1 MTRFFKPPYILAAAA
16 AFCLTVPARPA
27 AAQNKPADSLFPN
40 PVVATGKSFEIR
52 RGAVQEAFIAEQS
65 LMGRA
70 IPESQRPRAESDIL
84 LHLVIDKILIQK
96 ATGDEKA
103 RVREDVANY
112 FDQVRKGAPSEQL
125 FEQQVK
131 ASGKS
136 LDQLKDAY
144 VEKELAQVVLARE
157 LAPSNALSDDAI
169 KKFYDDEKNAT
180 NFTVPERVHVAHIL
194 ISELDPATQ
203 QSLPPAQRR
212 EKEKLARDIRDRA
225 EKGEDFAALA
235 KQYSD
240 DKSTREAGGEVSF
253 ARHSMPFTFE
263 GFEAASFSLRT
274 NQISDLVETPV
285 GFHIIK
291 LLEKL
296 PASKVPLDNKV
307 AAEIRKYLA
316 NQEINK
322 GLPAYVP
329 KIEAE
334 YKVKIT
340 FPDYSPSPLVPP
352 AAPASVPGSNK
363 K

>member
-1 MTRFFKPPYILAAAA
+1 L
-16 AFCLTVPARPA
+16 
-27 AAQNKPADSLFPN
+27 
-40 PVVATGKSFEIR
+40 
-52 RGAVQEAFIAEQS
+52 
-65 LMGRA
+65 
-70 IPESQRPRAESDIL
+70 ESDIL
-84 LHLVIDKILIQK
+84 LHLVIDKILTQK
-96 ATGDEKA
+96 ATADEKA
-103 RVREDVANY
+103 RVREEVANY

-125 FEQQVK
+125 FEEQVK

-157 LAPSNALSDDAI
+157 LASSNALSDDAI
-169 KKFYDDEKNAT
+169 KKFYDDENNAT

-203 QSLPPAQRR
+203 QTLPPAQRR

-240 DKSTREAGGEVSF
+240 DKSTREEGGEVSF

-274 NQISDLVETPV
+274 NQISDLVETPA

-296 PASKVPLDNKV
+296 PASKVPLDTKV

-316 NQEINK
+316 NQEIS
-322 GLPAYVP
+322 
-329 KIEAE
+329 
-334 YKVKIT
+334 T
-340 FPDYSPSPLVPP
+340 SPRSRR
-352 AAPASVPGSNK
+352 NTR
-363 K
+363 

>member
-1 MTRFFKPPYILAAAA
+1 VTRFFKPHFILAAAL
-16 AFCLTVPARPA
+16 FCLTVPARPA
-27 AAQNKPADSLFPN
+27 AAQNKPAAGLFPD
-40 PVVATGKSFEIR
+40 PVVATGKGFEIR
-52 RGAVQEAFIAEQS
+52 RSAVQEAFIAEKS
-65 LMGRA
+65 LRGMA
-70 IPESQRPRAESDIL
+70 IPESLRPRMESDIL
-84 LHLVIDKILIQK
+84 RHIVIDKIMTQK
-96 ATGDEKA
+96 ATADEKA
-103 RVREDVANY
+103 RVREEVAQR
-112 FDQVRKGAPSEQL
+112 FEEVRKSVPSEQL

-136 LDQLKDAY
+136 LDQLKDDY
-144 VEKELAQVVLARE
+144 VEKELAQVVLVRE

-169 KKFYDDEKNAT
+169 KKFYDDEENAT
-180 NFTVPERVHVAHIL
+180 NFTVQERVHVAQIL

-203 QSLPPAQRR
+203 QTLPPAQRR

-240 DKSTREAGGEVSF
+240 DKSTREEGGEVSF

-263 GFEAASFSLRT
+263 GFEAACFSLRT
-274 NQISDLVETPV
+274 NQISDLVESPA
-285 GFHIIK
+285 GYHIIK

-340 FPDYSPSPLVPP
+340 LPDYSPTALIPP

>member
-1 MTRFFKPPYILAAAA
+1 MTRFFKPPFILAAA

-27 AAQNKPADSLFPN
+27 AAQDPSAAGLFPD
-40 PVVATGKSFEIR
+40 PVVATGKGLEIR
-52 RGAVQEAFIAEQS
+52 RSEVQEAFIAEES
-65 LMGRA
+65 LMAGQQRA
-70 IPESQRPRAESDIL
+70 IPESQRPQMESDIL
-84 LHLVIDKILIQK
+84 LHLVIDKILTQK
-96 ATGDEKA
+96 ATADEKA
-103 RVREDVANY
+103 RVREEVANY

-144 VEKELAQVVLARE
+144 MEKELAQVVLARE

-169 KKFYDDEKNAT
+169 KKFYDDENNAT

-203 QSLPPAQRR
+203 QTLPPAQRR

-240 DKSTREAGGEVSF
+240 DKSTREEGGEVSF

-274 NQISDLVETPV
+274 NQISDLVETPA

-296 PASKVPLDNKV
+296 PASKVPLDSKV

-316 NQEINK
+316 NQEISK
-322 GLPAYVP
+322 GLPAYIP
-329 KIEAE
+329 KLEAE

-340 FPDYSPSPLVPP
+340 FPDYSPTPLVPP
-352 AAPASVPGSNK
+352 ATNAPRR
-363 K
+363 